1 VTGRNQAFATAHWMA
16 GSFVLI
22 ALPLLVFLAIWMP
35 ANEAPDEW
43 SGIVRAD
50 SIRHG
55 EIIAERLPVTDS
67 LGHPATQAGISAD
80 WALLTAA
87 FVFPNTGFPNKIL
100 TPELLAHQRAVPWQN
115 HLSSMQVNNT
125 APYMPLFYAPG
136 AIGLGLGKALGLGP
150 YDSIRMGRLIT
161 ALTYVLLCTA
171 ALLLARRGHGVLFA
185 TATLPM
191 SLSLGASFNQDG
203 MLIATSVLAA
213 SLLTRCLSGWS
224 YWLAGLLLSAVLA
237 AKPPYV
243 PMAGLMLATALL
255 WGNGSGSSWR
265 RGLVATALTAIP
277 TLIWV
282 AIIKTY
288 VISDFLV
295 SPPYLPGPLWP
306 GDPTRLFAANDQA
319 AQMQVLLH
327 DPTLMVRL
335 PLLAM
340 QEGFTELMREMI
352 GVLVQLDLRLPD
364 WAYRL
369 WFVTL
374 PLVLV
379 TEMFSHP
386 GPERSAVSRS
396 RATLARLAGLACLVG
411 ALFAVYLGQYL
422 SWTRVGITTLGGVQG
437 RYLLPILPFLPLAM
451 PDFPPLPRWRDFVA
465 LPGIGR
471 SAVVLAAGAGLVMF
485 PTLVFATY
493 YRH

>member
-1 VTGRNQAFATAHWMA
+1 MA

-43 SGIVRAD
+43 CGIVRAD
-50 SIRHG
+50 SLRHG

-67 LGHPATQAGISAD
+67 LGQPVTQAGISAD

-87 FVFPNTGFPNKIL
+87 FVFPNTAFPNKTL
-100 TPELLAHQRAVPWQN
+100 TPDLLAHQRAVPWQN

-136 AIGLGLGKALGLGP
+136 AFGLGLGKTLGLGP
-150 YDSIRMGRLIT
+150 YDSIVLGRVLT
-161 ALTYVLLCTA
+161 AIAYVALCAA
-171 ALLLARRGHGVLFA
+171 ALLLAQRGQGVLFA

-203 MLIATSVLAA
+203 MLIATSVLSAA
-213 SLLTRCLSGWS
+213 LLTRGQSRWS
-224 YWLAGLLLSAVLA
+224 YWLAGLLLAAVLA
-237 AKPPYV
+237 AKPPYL
-243 PMAGLMLATALL
+243 PMAGLMLAAALL
-255 WGNGSGSSWR
+255 SGNNTASSWR
-265 RGLVATALTAIP
+265 RGLVATALSATP
-277 TLIWV
+277 TLIWA
-282 AIIKTY
+282 AIIKAY

-319 AQMQVLLH
+319 AQIQVLLH
-327 DPTLMVRL
+327 DPTLLVRL
-335 PLLAM
+335 PLQAM
-340 QEGFTELMREMI
+340 QQGFTDLRREMN
-352 GVLVQLDLRLPD
+352 GVHVQLDLLLPE

-369 WFVTL
+369 WSVTL
-374 PLVLV
+374 PLVLIG
-379 TEMFSHP
+379 EMLAQP
-386 GPERSAVSRS
+386 APERPAVSPS
-396 RATLARLAGLACLVG
+396 RATLARLTGLACLVG
-411 ALFAVYLGQYL
+411 ALFAVFLGQYM

-437 RYLLPILPFLPLAM
+437 RYLLPILPFLPLVM
-451 PDFPPLPRWRDFVA
+451 PPVPRWRGFA
-465 LPGIGR
+465 TLPGIGR
-471 SAVVLAAGAGLVMF
+471 TAVILAAGAGLVMF

-493 YRH
+493 YRQ

>member
-1 VTGRNQAFATAHWMA
+1 MRPTARWLA
-16 GSFVLI
+16 GLFVLI
-22 ALPLLVFLAIWMP
+22 ALPILVFLAIWMP

-55 EIIAERLPVTDS
+55 EIIAERMPTTDS
-67 LGHPATQAGISAD
+67 LGRPATQAGISAD

-100 TPELLAHQRAVPWQN
+100 TPELLAHQREVPWQN
-115 HLSSMQVNNT
+115 HLSPMQVNNT

-136 AIGLGLGKALGLGP
+136 AFGLGLGKALGLGP
-150 YDSIRMGRLIT
+150 YDSIRMGRVVT

-185 TATLPM
+185 TAMLPM

-213 SLLTRCLSGWS
+213 SLLTRGMSGWS
-224 YWLAGLLLSAVLA
+224 YWLSGLLLAAVLA

-243 PMAGLMLATALL
+243 PMAGLMLSTALL
-255 WGNGSGSSWR
+255 WGDNSGSSWR
-265 RGLVATALTAIP
+265 RGLVATALTVIP
-277 TLIWV
+277 ALIWV
-282 AIIKTY
+282 AIIQKY

-295 SPPYLPGPLWP
+295 SPPYLPGPLWA

-319 AQMQVLLH
+319 AQMQILLH
-327 DPTLMVRL
+327 DPSLLVRL
-335 PLLAM
+335 PLKAM
-340 QEGFTELMREMI
+340 QEGFTQLMREMI
-352 GVLVQLDLRLPD
+352 GVLVQLDLQLPA
-364 WAYRL
+364 WVYSL

-379 TEMFSHP
+379 AEMFAQP
-386 GPERSAVSRS
+386 GPERSAASRS
-396 RATLARLAGLACLVG
+396 RAALARLIGLACLVG
-411 ALFAVYLGQYL
+411 ALFAVYLSQYL
-422 SWTRVGITTLGGVQG
+422 SWTRVGFATVDGVQG

-451 PDFPPLPRWRDFVA
+451 PAFPPLPHWRAFVA
-465 LPGIGR
+465 LPAIGR
-471 SAVVLAAGAGLVMF
+471 SVVVLAAGAGLVMF